1 MKWVGLSDIKYKKM
15 LDSYHLYCF
24 FLKTVTDDWSWRLVV
39 TLVDN
44 KCCSQKDGRQKN
56 RFSIASKGVDL
67 SSDI

>member
-44 KCCSQKDGRQKN
+44 KCCSQKEGY
-56 RFSIASKGVDL
+56 V
-67 SSDI
+67 